1 MTITYSCIHYNL
13 HFLSIIYP
21 ESMQSI
27 KLTLADVEDR
37 DEDNDKKDEKENK
50 PLYDIK

>member
-1 MTITYSCIHYNL
+1 MTHNSIMTITYSCIHYNL

-27 KLTLADVEDR
+27 KLTLADVE
-37 DEDNDKKDEKENK
+37 EDSDKEDDKEKK
-50 PLYDIK
+50 TT